1 MTSIKYCW
9 RLFCFFPLVLFA
21 QSDID
26 SLTEDNLAR
35 MKWSPELN
43 ETSCYY
49 PHNSFSCI
57 LRNDSS
63 ILAMRQEDEY
73 HSVEITVLDSN
84 LTRKCSYN
92 LNKKNKEFF
101 KSRRVLGFAYQNQ
114 IPYLISI
121 NLGPTNELQAIPVS
135 DNCSVDA
142 NSTIEISS
150 GQFDKS
156 SEHYLDFFKDVSK
169 LKYTAFKQCTSQ
181 NGEYN
186 FYLAHEFKKGYHN
199 FNNHRFYLL
208 VLNKNLELVHFSKQE
223 YRNSEWEF
231 LIESFLVS
239 NEGVAFISFNCKEG
253 AAMFGKKIKSTRKLY
268 IGDHDKAS
276 QFELKHKNKYIQ
288 SASIVNVYENEVR
301 LIYVLANEPK
311 YGEKMTSLEFY
322 SLNRS
327 GEADFINEINASE
340 FEIDDNLDNK
350 KCDFQKFKPHS
361 LHRLSD
367 GSYYFLLEE
376 YDQIESFSEM
386 NGSKMYFLGYVK
398 FYGDIFICK
407 LDNKLNLESKIYFDK
422 ANDFGSPASSNYGG
436 TLAFLTGNKLG
447 LLYNI
452 LNEKRTSGYLALF
465 ERNRYSL
472 YFSVSDGKYI
482 EPKLLYEPAIKACN
496 FKPFAF
502 SKPVQNKILFF
513 GNNIVVNGDFTDK
526 TKYGLFSF

>member
-156 SEHYLDFFKDVSK
+156 SEPYLDFFKDVSK

-186 FYLAHEFKKGYHN
+186 FSNNPTFVTGSVGEFAQATFIGDPKVYVTTIGMYNDRQELLAVAK
-199 FNNHRFYLL
+199 L
-208 VLNKNLELVHFSKQE
+208 SKPIQK
-223 YRNSEWEF
+223 
-231 LIESFLVS
+231 SFS
-239 NEGVAFISFNCKEG
+239 NEAL
-253 AAMFGKKIKSTRKLY
+253 IK
-268 IGDHDKAS
+268 
-276 QFELKHKNKYIQ
+276 
-288 SASIVNVYENEVR
+288 V
-301 LIYVLANEPK
+301 
-311 YGEKMTSLEFY
+311 
-322 SLNRS
+322 
-327 GEADFINEINASE
+327 
-340 FEIDDNLDNK
+340 
-350 KCDFQKFKPHS
+350 
-361 LHRLSD
+361 
-367 GSYYFLLEE
+367 
-376 YDQIESFSEM
+376 
-386 NGSKMYFLGYVK
+386 
-398 FYGDIFICK
+398 K
-407 LDNKLNLESKIYFDK
+407 LDF
-422 ANDFGSPASSNYGG
+422 
-436 TLAFLTGNKLG
+436 
-447 LLYNI
+447 
-452 LNEKRTSGYLALF
+452 
-465 ERNRYSL
+465 
-472 YFSVSDGKYI
+472 
-482 EPKLLYEPAIKACN
+482 
-496 FKPFAF
+496 
-502 SKPVQNKILFF
+502 
-513 GNNIVVNGDFTDK
+513 
-526 TKYGLFSF
+526 